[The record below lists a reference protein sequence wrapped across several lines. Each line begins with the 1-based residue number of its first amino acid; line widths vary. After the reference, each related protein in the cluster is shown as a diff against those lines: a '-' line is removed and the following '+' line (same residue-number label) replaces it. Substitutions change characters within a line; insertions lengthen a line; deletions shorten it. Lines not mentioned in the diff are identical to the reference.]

1 MSVPKKVY
9 LFIGPPGSGKGTLS
23 HLCVKDLQWVQLSTG
38 NLCRK
43 HVAEQT
49 DIGKQIDFAL
59 KSGKL
64 VSDSLITDVVKEW
77 FVGAIQSADS
87 IILDGYPRTLAQAQ
101 SFHEYFLEHK
111 NQAQLMIVHFNIG
124 DDLVLERICGR
135 LVCQNRDCQKVY
147 SLLEGSPCAPQ
158 EIMKCD
164 VCCSQLGRRSDDLGA
179 SIKDRLIIYH
189 QHKDELLNFYREQ
202 GYPIKEFIAEGHLPQ
217 VFDDFKKLI
226 GITGI

>member
-23 HLCVKDLQWVQLSTG
+23 HLCVKNLDWVQLSTG

-43 HVAEQT
+43 HVAEYT
-49 DIGKQIDFAL
+49 EIGKQIDFAL

-77 FVGAIQSADS
+77 FVEAINHADS
-87 IILDGYPRTLAQAQ
+87 IILDGYPRTLGQATA
-101 SFHEYFLEHK
+101 FHEYFLK
-111 NQAQLMIVHFNIG
+111 NKAQAELIIVRFNI
-124 DDLVLERICGR
+124 DDETVLARICGR

-164 VCCSQLGRRSDDLGA
+164 ACCSELGRRNDDRVA
-179 SIKDRLIIYH
+179 AIKERLLIYH
-189 QHKDELLNFYREQ
+189 QHEQDLLNFYHEQ
-202 GYPIKEFIAEGHLPQ
+202 GYPIREFSAKGQLPE
-217 VFDDFKKLI
+217 VFNDFKKLV